1 MKNALSLGLAVM
13 IASAASGDAWARP
26 RDRDRNHGDNDLAR
40 AALQRGEI
48 LPITRI
54 LPLVAQ
60 YLPGDVVEVKLESR
74 RDRLNYEI
82 RVLTSSGRIRK
93 LVLDARTGASVA
105 IED

>member
-1 MKNALSLGLAVM
+1 MKTTLALGAAVL
-13 IASAASGDAWARP
+13 IAFSATNDSWARP
-26 RDRDRNHGDNDLAR
+26 RDRDRGDSELAR

-60 YLPGDVVEVKLESR
+60 YLPGDVVEVRLDTR

-82 RVLTSSGRIRK
+82 RVLTPSGRVRK

>member
-1 MKNALSLGLAVM
+1 M
-13 IASAASGDAWARP
+13 IALAGGSDAWARP
-26 RDRDRNHGDNDLAR
+26 RDRDRDHGDNDMAR

-60 YLPGDVVEVKLESR
+60 YLPGDVVEVKLNTR
-74 RDRLNYEI
+74 RGHLNYEI
-82 RVLTSSGRIRK
+82 KVLTSSGRIRN